1 VAVAGEEA
9 AVVDPAAD
17 LVAAAAVA
25 EVEDQGLE
33 VVVEAEVGSEVADQ
47 DLVEAEVVAVGL
59 ALTARV
65 EKLQALLCPYR
76 KNIENLQHS
85 ERQPRWPV
93 SRLVGP
99 AYVELRC
106 EFPIVSC

>member
-1 VAVAGEEA
+1 VAVAAVEEA

-17 LVAAAAVA
+17 LAVVGAVA

-33 VVVEAEVGSEVADQ
+33 AVVEAEEVADQ
-47 DLVEAEVVAVGL
+47 DLAEVEVVGL

>member
-1 VAVAGEEA
+1 VAVAAVEEA

-17 LVAAAAVA
+17 LAVVAAVA

-33 VVVEAEVGSEVADQ
+33 AVVEAEEVADQ
-47 DLVEAEVVAVGL
+47 DLVEVEVVGL

>member
-17 LVAAAAVA
+17 LAVVAAVA
-25 EVEDQGLE
+25 EVEDQGLAVE
-33 VVVEAEVGSEVADQ
+33 VVVEAEVADQ
-47 DLVEAEVVAVGL
+47 DLVEVEVEVVGL